1 MRDCLH
7 AVYNE
12 SVSVDIPVSMSYI
25 RRINVRQDLL
35 AVADL
40 IELCFASTLDADGR
54 DYLRHLRWAA
64 RDAQYL
70 SWLQGAAE
78 RLSAP
83 LYGFVWEENGQ
94 ITGNL
99 SLIPMMRGGRMVYL
113 IANVAVHPDH
123 RRRGIGHQLTQHAL
137 QYLRERGV
145 RSAWLQVRD
154 DNDVAYRLYR
164 STGFIERSRRTTW
177 QSSDQHAAWPVLPD
191 GLTIQPRRAADWDL
205 QSRWLQAAYPPDVTW
220 NLNYSLRRL
229 NPSLLNQILCL
240 LRGESQKH
248 WAAVRRDEALGMI
261 TWEPMRSASDMLWVA
276 VPEANEAL
284 ALQPLLAHARMAMVR
299 RGRPLSVNYPAGR
312 ARDSFT
318 AAGFVEHQTLIWMEI
333 LL

>member
-1 MRDCLH
+1 M
-7 AVYNE
+7 YNE
-12 SVSVDIPVSMSYI
+12 WVSIDIPVTMSHI
-25 RRINVRQDLL
+25 RKINVRHDLL

-78 RLSAP
+78 RLSTP
-83 LYGFVWEENGQ
+83 LHGFVWEEHGQ
-94 ITGNL
+94 IVGNL

-113 IANVAVHPDH
+113 IANVAVHPNH
-123 RRRGIGHQLTQHAL
+123 RRRGSGHQLTLHAL
-137 QYLRERGV
+137 DHLRERGV
-145 RSAWLQVRD
+145 HAAWLQVRD
-154 DNDVAYRLYR
+154 DNDVAYRLYQ
-164 STGFIERSRRTTW
+164 SAGFVERSRRTTW
-177 QSSDQHAAWPVLPD
+177 QTSDTHVAWPNLPD
-191 GLTIQPRRAADWDL
+191 GLAIQQRRAADWDL
-205 QSRWLQAAYPPDVTW
+205 QARWLQAAYPPDVTW

-229 NPSLLNQILCL
+229 NPSLVNRLLCL
-240 LRGESQKH
+240 LRGEAQKH
-248 WAAVRRDEALGMI
+248 WAAVRRGEALGFV

-276 VPEANEAL
+276 VPEAHEGM

-312 ARDSFT
+312 ARDSF
-318 AAGFVEHQTLIWMEI
+318 AAGGYVEHQTLVWMEI
-333 LL
+333 NI